1 MLITDQ
7 KSRSYGTNN
16 NGDMNKTD
24 LSKVGN
30 VPSTVLETPARE
42 CVNLDRSRMTR
53 YAYLRIKELF
63 YIAPFIEPKVRTTLL
78 CIAHITIRY
87 LPIGLH
93 MS

>member
-7 KSRSYGTNN
+7 KSRSYGNNN

-42 CVNLDRSRMTR
+42 CVNLDCSRMKR
-53 YAYLRIKELF
+53 YAYNISQNQGIVLVHLSLN
-63 YIAPFIEPKVRTTLL
+63 PKS
-78 CIAHITIRY
+78 
-87 LPIGLH
+87 GLH
-93 MS
+93 YCVYFL

>member
-24 LSKVGN
+24 LSKVGI
-30 VPSTVLETPARE
+30 VPRPSTVLETPARE

-53 YAYLRIKELF
+53 YAYLRIKKLF
-63 YIAPFIEPKVRTTLL
+63 
-78 CIAHITIRY
+78 
-87 LPIGLH
+87 
-93 MS
+93 

>member
-53 YAYLRIKELF
+53 YAYLRIKKLF
-63 YIAPFIEPKVRTTLL
+63 
-78 CIAHITIRY
+78 
-87 LPIGLH
+87 
-93 MS
+93 